1 MKKLLMLAVALS
13 LSAVPVSCK
22 KEIGKL
28 GNTVLNAGKNEADA
42 VIGFNNDFL
51 DSYKRTSDHVESIL
65 KYSDAAVTKAKG
77 GDVLI
82 MPMVTGSLDYA
93 IGKIKE
99 VPSGFDKNKAA
110 IEKDFQTYKAKK
122 ESIDKKFEELKSY
135 MNAEDFKDDKGAKA
149 ETLNK
154 EIQADAQV
162 LFEAGERIVTNI
174 KPATD
179 AAEETIL
186 KDHPMKEYIISSKKV
201 MNALDNAYDTLNKQ
215 HDSSFNAAEAQKR
228 YDELAAA
235 VAQNSKLDFKVK
247 GTQYTYKKT
256 DFESINRNAES
267 FLDTYR
273 RLIRN
278 AKDSGKI
285 SDSDIRSIGYAY
297 DAVLNSYNIFVK

>member
-1 MKKLLMLAVALS
+1 MKKLMMLAVALS

-28 GNTVLNAGKNEADA
+28 GSTVLNGGKNEADA

-51 DSYKRTSDHVESIL
+51 DSYKMTSDRVESIM
-65 KYSDAAVTKAKG
+65 KYADAAVTKAKG

-82 MPMVTGSLDYA
+82 MPMVTGSVDYA
-93 IGKIKE
+93 ISKIKD
-99 VPSGFDKNKAA
+99 VPSGFDKNRAA

-135 MNAEDFKDDKGAKA
+135 MSAEDFKDDKGAKA
-149 ETLNK
+149 ETLNQ
-154 EIQADAQV
+154 EIQAEAQV
-162 LFEAGERIVTNI
+162 LFETGERIITNI

-201 MNALDNAYDTLNKQ
+201 MNALDSAYDTLNKQ
-215 HDSSFNAAEAQKR
+215 HETGFNAAEAQKK

-235 VAQNSKLDFKVK
+235 VEQNSKLDFKVSN
-247 GTQYTYKKT
+247 TMYTHKKSN
-256 DFESINRNAES
+256 FESVNKNAES

-273 RLIRN
+273 RLMRN

-285 SDSDIRSIGYAY
+285 SDSDIQSIGYAY